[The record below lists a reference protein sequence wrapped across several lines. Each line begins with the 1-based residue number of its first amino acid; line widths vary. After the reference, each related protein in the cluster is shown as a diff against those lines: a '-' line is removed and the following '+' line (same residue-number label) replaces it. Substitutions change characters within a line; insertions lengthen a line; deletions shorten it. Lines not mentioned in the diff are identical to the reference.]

1 MTEIEKLLGEI
12 KTQLKASMTPDLSK
26 EQVDK
31 FLEVD
36 KKLDKV
42 QEEYTSLNSKYDE
55 LKDAYINQAKNLGF
69 RPNGSKGEDDE
80 SGETKSLDEILEEEL
95 NKTLEKEKK

>member
-69 RPNGSKGEDDE
+69 KPNGSKGEDE
-80 SGETKSLDEILEEEL
+80 PSETKSFDEILEEEL

>member
-69 RPNGSKGEDDE
+69 KPNGSKGEEE
-80 SGETKSLDEILEEEL
+80 SSETKSFDEILEEEL

>member
-12 KTQLKASMTPDLSK
+12 KSQLKASMTPDLSK

-69 RPNGSKGEDDE
+69 KPNGSKGEDE
-80 SGETKSLDEILEEEL
+80 SGETKSLDDVLEEEL